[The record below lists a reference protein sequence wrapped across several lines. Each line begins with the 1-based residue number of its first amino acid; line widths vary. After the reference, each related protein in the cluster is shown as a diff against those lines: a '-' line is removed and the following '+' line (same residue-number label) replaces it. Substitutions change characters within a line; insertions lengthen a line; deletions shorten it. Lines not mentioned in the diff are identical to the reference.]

1 MKSALTSERHRK
13 NLLAAL
19 AFLAP
24 NFVGFLT
31 FTAFPVVFSLAMSFT
46 NWSLKPSV
54 EQEFVGLRNYRD
66 LLWFRPIEGVASAG
80 AASLIGW
87 LVCLVGVI
95 VGLIGTVLSGERAR
109 GLKAGGALWLA
120 TGVCLLTGYLLG
132 LVSGGYALASV
143 ILIVLGWVLISH
155 ESATWM
161 GSSAAWPVA
170 AWAGLV
176 GLALLSSS
184 AWQGYE
190 LNDRYFWFYFYNTF
204 YFMLGMPVGIA
215 GSLILAVVLSKPLNL
230 GRLPTRI
237 VLAIVLSVA
246 GLVTA
251 SAAWSSG
258 RKDLALLLAVV
269 FGVSVVGALAGNVA
283 FRTIFY
289 IPNFTAGVA
298 LLILWSQLYNP
309 HFGLVNSTID
319 QGIRAV
325 RSASASAPSALFFS
339 IAGMVW
345 LIGAGLIIYWIWRL
359 VTTVRHDGVEAVIGH
374 VLKMAVVFWLF
385 LKAGGVFVAWAGAE
399 QLEVT
404 LPQWLGST
412 RSLLGFLSLPDY
424 FSNKGF
430 GLGAREAI
438 MIMGIWTGIG
448 GNTMLLYLAGISN
461 VPPELYEAAE
471 IDGAGR
477 WARFRHVTWPQL
489 APTTFFVVIMA
500 TIGGL
505 QGGFEQARVMT
516 LGGPAGTTTTLAYY
530 IYTAAFEQ
538 LNMGYASAVAWVMFA
553 LIFGLT
559 LINWRFGNR
568 YVNY

>member
-1 MKSALTSERHRK
+1 MKLALANERRRK
-13 NLLAAL
+13 NVLAAV
-19 AFLAP
+19 AFLLP
-24 NFVGFLT
+24 NFTGFLV
-31 FTAFPVVFSLAMSFT
+31 FTAFPVAFSLAMSFT

-54 EQEFVGLRNYRD
+54 DREFVGLRNYRD
-66 LLWFRPIEGVASAG
+66 LMGFRPGEGGESGSVAM
-80 AASLIGW
+80 
-87 LVCLVGVI
+87 LVCWFVCLTAVVA
-95 VGLIGTVLSGERAR
+95 GLIGTVLSGERAR
-109 GLKAGGALWLA
+109 GIKAGGVLWMVTGLA
-120 TGVCLLTGYLLG
+120 LLG
-132 LVSGGYALASV
+132 GYGLSGLTGGYALVGALLV
-143 ILIVLGWVLISH
+143 VLGWALVSK
-155 ESATWM
+155 ESGTWRGPATV
-161 GSSAAWPVA
+161 WPVA
-170 AWAGLV
+170 AWAGMV
-176 GLALLSSS
+176 GLALLSGR

-204 YFMLGMPVGIA
+204 YFMLGMPIGIG
-215 GSLILAVVLSKPLNL
+215 GSLLLAVILSKPLDLGRLPIRMILAVVL
-230 GRLPTRI
+230 
-237 VLAIVLSVA
+237 A
-246 GLVTA
+246 GVGVVTA
-251 SAAWSSG
+251 SVAWG
-258 RKDLALLLAVV
+258 GGHKDLALLLGVT
-269 FGVSVVGALAGNVA
+269 FGVSVLGALASNVA

-298 LLILWSQLYNP
+298 LLILWTQLYNP
-309 HFGLVNSTID
+309 HFGLVNATLD
-319 QGIRAV
+319 RGVTAV
-325 RSASASAPSALFFS
+325 RGAAAAAPGLLYGGA
-339 IAGMVW
+339 AVAW
-345 LIGAGLIIYWIWRL
+345 LVGFVLMLHLIWRL
-359 VTTVRHDGVEAVIGH
+359 VKVVRHDGAEAVVGH
-374 VLKMAVVFWLF
+374 VLKMGVLGFLF
-385 LKAGGVFVAWAGAE
+385 LEGGGVLASWAGATAFA
-399 QLEVT
+399 VD
-404 LPQWLGST
+404 LPEWLGST
-412 RSLLGFLSLPDY
+412 RSLLGFLALPEY

-461 VPPELYEAAE
+461 IPPELYEAAE

-538 LNMGYASAVAWVMFA
+538 LNMGYASAVAWVMFV

-559 LINWRFGNR
+559 LVNWRFGNR